1 MTDDPNVIPFGK
13 HKGKTIEEVQTFDPQ
28 YLDWLTGQPWFR
40 DRFVVLHQ
48 TIINRGAEPE
58 ETPDHNVLQALFLD
72 DAFCVRVAEVA
83 YGGTFVGEFERR
95 RATRIRELEDKRK
108 AKIKQRSDEL
118 PKLDDNRSKY
128 YVSYTIQALDA
139 AIVETEK
146 EIAEYRALGHR
157 AEVVNRQFEQ
167 HGIDV
172 QFRVDGPLVGGDFAI
187 EIKPSVGDDYPAI
200 LRQMNVLLYRWR
212 GTKILFIERYI
223 GVGATV
229 DQFEAIFRSAD
240 INIVFRDQAQP

>member
-1 MTDDPNVIPFGK
+1 MADEPNIIPFGK
-13 HKGKTIEEVQTFDPQ
+13 HKGKTIEEVQTFDPG

-58 ETPDHNVLQALFLD
+58 ETPDHNALQALFLD
-72 DAFCVRVAEVA
+72 DAFCVLVAEAA

-95 RATRIRELEDKRK
+95 RAARMKELDGRRV
-108 AKIKQRSDEL
+108 AKIKERWEEHA
-118 PKLDDNRSKY
+118 KLDDVRIKY
-128 YVSYTIQALDA
+128 RVAYTIQSLDT
-139 AIVETEK
+139 AIAETEK
-146 EIAEYRALGHR
+146 EIREYRALCHR
-157 AEVVNRQFEQ
+157 AEVVNRKFEQ

-172 QFRVDGPLVGGDFAI
+172 QFRVDGPLVGGDFGI

-200 LRQMNVLLYRWR
+200 LRQMNVLLYRW
-212 GTKILFIERYI
+212 GGIKILFTERYV

-229 DQFEAIFRSAD
+229 DQFKAIFRSAG
-240 INIVFRDQAQP
+240 IQIVFRHQVQP